1 LTAWSLRGSVRAWRG
16 ATIDDWE
23 SFFRTVFDRSAN
35 PMTLID
41 EGLVR
46 VDVNAAT
53 CALYGLGRE
62 RLVGRRVDGMLLNG
76 RLPDSAPTWEDVLAR
91 GAATGEAV
99 VVRPDGARVD
109 VEFAAQSGLIRGR
122 PLVLVVV
129 TEADEEDPLA
139 TAEPAGAPLTTRE
152 HEIVRRLALG
162 LTSREI
168 AEEMILS
175 HETVRT
181 HVRNA
186 MGKVEARTRAQLVA
200 IALADRVLA
209 PTL

>member
-1 LTAWSLRGSVRAWRG
+1 
-16 ATIDDWE
+16 
-23 SFFRTVFDRSAN
+23 VFDRSAN
-35 PMTLID
+35 PMTLVG

-46 VDVNAAT
+46 VDVNPAT
-53 CALYGLGRE
+53 CALYGVDRA
-62 RLVGRRVDGMLLNG
+62 RLLGRRVDEMLLDG
-76 RLPDSAPTWEDVLAR
+76 RLPDSAPSWDDVLAA

-99 VVRPDGARVD
+99 VVRPDGGRVD
-109 VEFAAQSGLIRGR
+109 VEFAARSGLIGGR
-122 PLVLVVV
+122 PLVLLVI
-129 TEADEEDPLA
+129 TEAEREDPLA
-139 TAEPAGAPLTTRE
+139 AVQPAGAPLSARE

-168 AEEMILS
+168 AGEMFLS

-200 IALADRVLA
+200 IALADRVLTPA
-209 PTL
+209 A

>member
-1 LTAWSLRGSVRAWRG
+1 
-16 ATIDDWE
+16 
-23 SFFRTVFDRSAN
+23 
-35 PMTLID
+35 MTLID
-41 EGLVR
+41 EALVR
-46 VDVNAAT
+46 VDVNPAT
-53 CALYGLGRE
+53 CALYGVDRE
-62 RLVGRRVDGMLLNG
+62 HLVGQRIADMLLDG
-76 RLPDSAPTWEDVLAR
+76 RLPDTVPTWDQVMSR
-91 GAATGEAV
+91 GAGTGEAV
-99 VVRPDGARVD
+99 VVRPDGGHVD

-129 TEADEEDPLA
+129 TMVDEEDPLA
-139 TAEPAGAPLTTRE
+139 SAEPTDAPLTARE

-168 AEEMILS
+168 AGEMVLS

-200 IALADRVLA
+200 IALAGRVLNPA
-209 PTL
+209 P